1 MAGSESSS
9 LGSALAVIALIA
21 VGAATFVLYL
31 WMTDDRK
38 AKQKFAKNEGPTK
51 VPDDLKDVKSSDVS
65 FRNFMDAMTAVSP
78 TENSRKTQKEGEAKE
93 DIQSPTLSIK
103 SNPNEI
109 SMDEPDA
116 QGRNVSV
123 TS

>member
-65 FRNFMDAMTAVSP
+65 FRNFMDA
-78 TENSRKTQKEGEAKE
+78 GEAKE